1 MEISSI
7 LSFPEYP
14 LKIGQ
19 HAAREL
25 KQCKPS
31 TVFAHTLSMPPI
43 VAIVGRPNV
52 GKSTLF
58 NRLTQKRNALVD
70 DIPGVTRDRLYAT
83 ARWND
88 KDFVLVD
95 TGGFD
100 TAPADTLTDVI
111 RKQVQIAVKEADVII
126 LLFDGKTG
134 PVLGDEDL
142 LALLRRSKKKVLYAV
157 NKIDGPKQEPL
168 SLEFYAL
175 GIETVFPI
183 SSAHG
188 YGVGSFMEQL
198 MLDLPAGEDREEDE
212 GRIRIAMIGRPNV
225 GKSSLIN
232 RIIGSDRLVVGE
244 MPGTTRDAVDILF
257 EREGK
262 RYQFIDTAGIRRKAR
277 VKERVEKFSIIKALN
292 RCHIAVILFDA
303 LAGVYEQDMRICGY
317 AFDRGCGMVRAFNK
331 WDLVKGNPVL
341 RKSLE
346 DSIDRQLGFI
356 SFVPTIRISALT
368 GERVNRLFTL
378 IDAVWEQYNTHVPT
392 PVINK
397 AMDHIVAKNPPPR
410 VGGKRLKL
418 FYATQVSAQPPA
430 FAIFVN
436 SPDAVR
442 PSFERY
448 LLNQFREHFN
458 LNLIAL
464 KIHFRER

>member
-1 MEISSI
+1 M
-7 LSFPEYP
+7 L
-14 LKIGQ
+14 
-19 HAAREL
+19 
-25 KQCKPS
+25 
-31 TVFAHTLSMPPI
+31 PI
-43 VAIVGRPNV
+43 VTIVGRPNV

-58 NRLTQKRNALVD
+58 NRLTKKRNALVD

-88 KDFVLVD
+88 KDFILVD

-100 TAPADTLTDVI
+100 SAPADTLSDLI
-111 RKQVQIAVKEADVII
+111 RKQVQIAVEEADLII

-142 LALLRRSKKKVLYAV
+142 LALLRRSEKKVLYAA

-175 GIETVFPI
+175 GIDAVFAI

-188 YGVGSFMEQL
+188 YGIGSFMEQL
-198 MLDLPAGEDREEDE
+198 MLDLPAGVDRPEEE
-212 GRIRIAMIGRPNV
+212 GRIRIAVIGRPNV

-232 RIIGSDRLVVGE
+232 RIIGSDRLVVSE
-244 MPGTTRDAVDILF
+244 MPGTTRDSVDILF
-257 EREGK
+257 EREG
-262 RYQFIDTAGIRRKAR
+262 RLYQFIDTAGIRRKAR
-277 VKERVEKFSIIKALN
+277 VKERVEKFSIIKALKAMN
-292 RCHIAVILFDA
+292 RCHISVILFDA
-303 LAGVYEQDMRICGY
+303 SAGVYEQDMRICGY
-317 AFDRGCGMVRAFNK
+317 AFDRGCGMVKAFNK
-331 WDLVKGNPVL
+331 WDLVKGNPLL

-356 SFVPTIRISALT
+356 SFVPTINISALT
-368 GERVNRLFTL
+368 GERVNKLFTL

-392 PVINK
+392 PIINK
-397 AMDHIVAKNPPPR
+397 ALDHIVAKNPPPL

-418 FYATQVSAQPPA
+418 FYATQVSAQPPT

-436 SPDAVR
+436 RPDAVR

-448 LLNQFREHFN
+448 LLNQFREHFS

-464 KIHFRER
+464 KILFRER

>member
-1 MEISSI
+1 
-7 LSFPEYP
+7 
-14 LKIGQ
+14 
-19 HAAREL
+19 
-25 KQCKPS
+25 
-31 TVFAHTLSMPPI
+31 MPPI

-277 VKERVEKFSIIKALN
+277 VKERVEKFSIIKALKAMN

>member
-1 MEISSI
+1 M
-7 LSFPEYP
+7 L
-14 LKIGQ
+14 
-19 HAAREL
+19 
-25 KQCKPS
+25 
-31 TVFAHTLSMPPI
+31 PI
-43 VAIVGRPNV
+43 VTIIGRPNV

-58 NRLTQKRNALVD
+58 NRLTKDRNALVD

-83 ARWND
+83 ACWND
-88 KDFVLVD
+88 RDFVLVD

-100 TAPADTLTDVI
+100 TASPDTLSDVI
-111 RKQVQIAVKEADVII
+111 RKQVQIAVEEADVII

-142 LALLRRSKKKVLYAV
+142 LALLRRSEKKVLYAV

-168 SLEFYAL
+168 SLEFYTL
-175 GIETVFPI
+175 GIDTVFSI

-188 YGVGSFMEQL
+188 YGVGSLMEQL
-198 MLDLPAGEDREEDE
+198 MLALPAGADRQEDE
-212 GRIRIAMIGRPNV
+212 GRTRIAMIGRPNV

-232 RIIGSDRLVVGE
+232 RIIGSDRLVVSE
-244 MPGTTRDAVDILF
+244 MPGTTRDSVDILF

-277 VKERVEKFSIIKALN
+277 VKERVEKFSIIKALKAMN

-303 LAGVYEQDMRICGY
+303 SAGVYEQDMRICGY

-356 SFVPTIRISALT
+356 SFVPAIRISALT
-368 GERVNRLFTL
+368 GERVNELFPL

-392 PVINK
+392 PIINK
-397 AMDHIVAKNPPPR
+397 VMEHIVAKNPPPR

-418 FYATQVSAQPPA
+418 FYATQVSAQPPR

-436 SPDAVR
+436 RLDAVR

-448 LLNQFREHFN
+448 LINQFREHFN
-458 LNLIAL
+458 LNLITP
-464 KIHFRER
+464 KILFRERSR

>member
-1 MEISSI
+1 M
-7 LSFPEYP
+7 L
-14 LKIGQ
+14 
-19 HAAREL
+19 
-25 KQCKPS
+25 
-31 TVFAHTLSMPPI
+31 PI
-43 VAIVGRPNV
+43 VTIVGRPNV

-58 NRLTQKRNALVD
+58 NRLTKKRTALVD

-88 KDFVLVD
+88 KDFILVD

-100 TAPADTLTDVI
+100 SAPADTLSDLI
-111 RKQVQIAVKEADVII
+111 RKQVQIAVEEADLII
-126 LLFDGKTG
+126 LLFDGRTG

-142 LALLRRSKKKVLYAV
+142 IALLRRSEKKVLYAA

-175 GIETVFPI
+175 GIDAVFAI

-188 YGVGSFMEQL
+188 YGIGSFMEQL
-198 MLDLPAGEDREEDE
+198 MLDLPAGVDRPEEE
-212 GRIRIAMIGRPNV
+212 GRIRIAVIGRPNV

-232 RIIGSDRLVVGE
+232 RIIGSDRLVVSE
-244 MPGTTRDAVDILF
+244 MPGTTRDSVDILF
-257 EREGK
+257 EREG
-262 RYQFIDTAGIRRKAR
+262 RPYQFIDTAGIRRKAR
-277 VKERVEKFSIIKALN
+277 VKERVEKFSIIKALKAMN
-292 RCHIAVILFDA
+292 RCHISVILFDA
-303 LAGVYEQDMRICGY
+303 SAGVYEQDMRICGY
-317 AFDRGCGMVRAFNK
+317 AFDRGCGMVKAFNK
-331 WDLVKGNPVL
+331 WDLMKGNPLL

-356 SFVPTIRISALT
+356 SFVPTINISALT
-368 GERVNRLFTL
+368 GERVNKLFTL

-392 PVINK
+392 PIINK
-397 AMDHIVAKNPPPR
+397 ALDHIVAKNPPPL

-418 FYATQVSAQPPA
+418 FYATQVSAQPPT

-436 SPDAVR
+436 RPDAVR

-448 LLNQFREHFN
+448 LLNQFREHFS

-464 KIHFRER
+464 KILFRER